1 MTPEECQHVNR
12 DPKYP
17 AACMDCGYLVDNPT
31 VEVTPWTTEG
41 DEDDAPWFDPPEP
54 EPVPTVTKVAYLIPV
69 TQQMLDDMPNP
80 NIADLFRQQWQMA
93 ELHREQYHP
102 HRLDYQRIQWDEMR
116 QQQRRQTLRT
126 FIPKSRRRPGARMT
140 PGTWIPVPVPVPS
153 PANRVDVHYAW
164 VTNGVLRIQ
173 DVSVTTD
180 TTLPGTEVRVRHVL
194 DDLIDDL
201 PGMWER
207 ADFEGGETDV

>member
-1 MTPEECQHVNR
+1 M
-12 DPKYP
+12 
-17 AACMDCGYLVDNPT
+17 DNPT

-54 EPVPTVTKVAYLIPV
+54 EPVPTITKVAYLIPV

-116 QQQRRQTLRT
+116 QQRRRQTLRT

-140 PGTWIPVPVPVPS
+140 PGTWQ
-153 PANRVDVHYAW
+153 PAP
-164 VTNGVLRIQ
+164 Q
-173 DVSVTTD
+173 PVSVWYEYK
-180 TTLPGTEVRVRHVL
+180 LVE
-194 DDLIDDL
+194 DL